1 MILILILIV
10 YLRRTGSSRMPT
22 WFGEYGSCQPLSPY
36 CPPTAPYCPHATDR
50 PTDQPR
56 RVFFS
61 LPPPP
66 LLSTRAFFLFFG
78 VIVLIVTIDVASP
91 AMFWPDL
98 AFRPRTSLCPIIVA
112 RGSDQTTLTSRFEA
126 RDVRQRRRC
135 FFGFLLFVGFWGSI
149 SHAFLTHFRHPIRA
163 GSYSVSMCWVLI
175 GVVLAI

>member
-66 LLSTRAFFLFFG
+66 LLSTRAFFLFLG
-78 VIVLIVTIDVASP
+78 GHCAHRDNRCGITCNVLAGSRLQAPDVAVP
-91 AMFWPDL
+91 DHRGPRQRPDHADL
-98 AFRPRTSLCPIIVA
+98 ALRGPRRTATS
-112 RGSDQTTLTSRFEA
+112 TL
-126 RDVRQRRRC
+126 
-135 FFGFLLFVGFWGSI
+135 FFWFLLVGFWGSI

>member
-1 MILILILIV
+1 
-10 YLRRTGSSRMPT
+10 MPAT
-22 WFGEYGSCQPLSPY
+22 VPLLSPY
-36 CPPTAPYCPHATDR
+36 CTLLPPRNR
-50 PTDQPR
+50 PTNRPTETRVLLTTSPPSSQYPR
-56 RVFFS
+56 FFS
-61 LPPPP
+61 FFP
-66 LLSTRAFFLFFG
+66 FFL

-135 FFGFLLFVGFWGSI
+135 FFGFLLFVGFGGSI